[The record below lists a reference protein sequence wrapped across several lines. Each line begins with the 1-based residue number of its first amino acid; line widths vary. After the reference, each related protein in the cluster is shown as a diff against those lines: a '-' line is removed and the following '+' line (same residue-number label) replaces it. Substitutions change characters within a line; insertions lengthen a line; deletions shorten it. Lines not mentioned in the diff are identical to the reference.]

1 MTQDISGNALAII
14 GETHGYCFDGD
25 SVQVNAELTFSD
37 DALSAASQWAL
48 QLWSSASGFPDQQ
61 LAGVKVAELAVY
73 PAAGYQ
79 NLAAT
84 VAAMPPAGTDEQ
96 EMALALVFWDENGVP
111 SVADLAVYPVA
122 ECFVQPKL
130 SGNVTCSLADGMAT
144 LTVDAIENPRAEDNL
159 SGTLALELWAL
170 DEPYA
175 GGSWQGV
182 PVASMILGVLGG
194 GNALTDC
201 NFVVPAAAPEGPG
214 VLTLMLREWG
224 PAGYVTRDYCNLS
237 LEAPAK
243 TKAKPKAAAKKA
255 AAKEEAPKEK
265 APKEKAPKEKA
276 VKEKAVKE
284 KAPKASATK
293 AEPEAPA
300 KESKAAAKEA
310 KAPVAK
316 GVAVN
321 TASEAEL
328 LAVKGLSAT
337 LVEAIIAGR
346 PYKSLD
352 DLDSVKGVGPK
363 LLTKLRDLL
372 TV

>member
-1 MTQDISGNALAII
+1 MTQDNSGNVLANI

-25 SVQVNAELTFSD
+25 SVLINAELIFSD

-48 QLWSSASGFPDQQ
+48 QLWSSVSGFPDQQ

-79 NLAAT
+79 SLTAT
-84 VAAMPPAGTDEQ
+84 VAAMPPAGTDELN
-96 EMALALVFWDENGVP
+96 MALALVCWGDDGLP
-111 SVADLAVYPVA
+111 MVADLAVYPVA

-170 DEPYA
+170 DAPYA

-182 PVASMILGVLGG
+182 PVASMVLGVLAG

-201 NFVVPAAAPEGPG
+201 NFDVPAAAPEGPG

-255 AAKEEAPKEK
+255 AAKEEALKDKE
-265 APKEKAPKEKA
+265 P
-276 VKEKAVKE
+276 KEKAVKE
-284 KAPKASATK
+284 KAPKASAAK
-293 AEPEAPA
+293 AEPKAPA

-337 LVEAIIAGR
+337 LVKAIIAGR

>member
-1 MTQDISGNALAII
+1 MTQDISGNALAFI

-25 SVQVNAELTFSD
+25 SVQINAELNFSD
-37 DALSAASQWAL
+37 AALSAASQWAL
-48 QLWSSASGFPDQQ
+48 QLWSSVAGFPGQHV
-61 LAGVKVAELAVY
+61 AGVKVAELAVY

-84 VAAMPPAGTDEQ
+84 IAALPPAGTDEQ
-96 EMALALVFWDENGVP
+96 EMALALVFWDDNGLPV
-111 SVADLAVYPVA
+111 VADLAVYPVA
-122 ECFVQPKL
+122 ESFVQPKL

-159 SGTLALELWAL
+159 SGTLSLELWAL

-175 GGSWQGV
+175 GGSWLGV

-224 PAGYVTRDYCNLS
+224 PIGYVTRDYCNLA

-255 AAKEEAPKEK
+255 AAKEEALKEK
-265 APKEKAPKEKA
+265 VPKEKA

-284 KAPKASATK
+284 KAPKASAAK
-293 AEPEAPA
+293 AEPKAPA

-337 LVEAIIAGR
+337 LVKAIIAGR

>member
-1 MTQDISGNALAII
+1 MTQDISGNALANI

-25 SVQVNAELTFSD
+25 SVLINAELIFSD
-37 DALSAASQWAL
+37 AALSAASQWAL
-48 QLWSSASGFPDQQ
+48 QLWSSVSGFPDQQ

-79 NLAAT
+79 SLTAT
-84 VAAMPPAGTDEQ
+84 VAAMPPAGTDELD
-96 EMALALVFWDENGVP
+96 MALALVCWGDNGLPMV
-111 SVADLAVYPVA
+111 VDLAVYPVA

-130 SGNVTCSLADGMAT
+130 SGNVTCALADGMAT

-255 AAKEEAPKEK
+255 VAKEEAPKEK
-265 APKEKAPKEKA
+265 V
-276 VKEKAVKE
+276 VKEKAAKE
-284 KAPKASATK
+284 KAPKAK
-293 AEPEAPA
+293 AEPKPVA
-300 KESKAAAKEA
+300 KESKAAAKPA

-321 TASEAEL
+321 AASEAEL

-337 LVEAIIAGR
+337 LVKAIIAGR
-346 PYKSLD
+346 PYASFD
-352 DLDSVKGVGPK
+352 DLGKVKGVGPK
-363 LLTKLRDLL
+363 LLAKLRDELAI
-372 TV
+372 

>member
-1 MTQDISGNALAII
+1 MTQDISGNALANI

-25 SVQVNAELTFSD
+25 SVLINAELIFSD
-37 DALSAASQWAL
+37 AALGAASQWAL
-48 QLWSSASGFPDQQ
+48 QLWSSVSGFPDQQ

-79 NLAAT
+79 SLTAT
-84 VAAMPPAGTDEQ
+84 VAAMPPAGSDELD
-96 EMALALVFWDENGVP
+96 MALALVCWGDNGLPMV
-111 SVADLAVYPVA
+111 VDLAVYPVA

-130 SGNVTCSLADGMAT
+130 SGNVTCALADGMAT
-144 LTVDAIENPRAEDNL
+144 LTVDAIENPRSEDNL

-170 DEPYA
+170 DAPYS

-194 GNALTDC
+194 GQKLSDC

-224 PAGYVTRDYCNLS
+224 PTGYVTRDYCNLS

-243 TKAKPKAAAKKA
+243 TKPKAAAKKA

-265 APKEKAPKEKA
+265 AAKVKA
-276 VKEKAVKE
+276 
-284 KAPKASATK
+284 K
-293 AEPEAPA
+293 AEPKPVTKESKAPA
-300 KESKAAAKEA
+300 KEIKAATKAA

-321 TASEAEL
+321 AASEAEL

-337 LVEAIIAGR
+337 VVKAIIAGR
-346 PYKSLD
+346 PYASLD
-352 DLDSVKGVGPK
+352 DMGKVKGVGPK
-363 LLTKLRDLL
+363 LLAKLRDELAL
-372 TV
+372 

>member
-1 MTQDISGNALAII
+1 MTQDISGNALANI

-25 SVQVNAELTFSD
+25 SVLINAELIFSD
-37 DALSAASQWAL
+37 AALSAASQWAL
-48 QLWSSASGFPDQQ
+48 QLWSSVSGFPDQQ

-79 NLAAT
+79 SLTAT
-84 VAAMPPAGTDEQ
+84 VAAMPPAGTDELD
-96 EMALALVFWDENGVP
+96 MALALVCWGDNGLPMV
-111 SVADLAVYPVA
+111 VDLAVYPVA

-130 SGNVTCSLADGMAT
+130 SGNVTCALADGMAT

-265 APKEKAPKEKA
+265 V
-276 VKEKAVKE
+276 VKEKAAKE
-284 KAPKASATK
+284 KAPKAK
-293 AEPEAPA
+293 AEPKPVA
-300 KESKAAAKEA
+300 KESKAAAKPA

-321 TASEAEL
+321 AASEAEL

-337 LVEAIIAGR
+337 LVKAIVAGR
-346 PYKSLD
+346 PYASFD
-352 DLDSVKGVGPK
+352 DLGKVKGVGPK
-363 LLTKLRDLL
+363 LLAKLRDELAI
-372 TV
+372 

>member
-1 MTQDISGNALAII
+1 MTQDISGNALANI

-25 SVQVNAELTFSD
+25 SVLINAELIFSD
-37 DALSAASQWAL
+37 AALSAASQWAL
-48 QLWSSASGFPDQQ
+48 QLWSSVSGFPDQQ

-79 NLAAT
+79 SLTAT
-84 VAAMPPAGTDEQ
+84 VAAMPPAGTDELD
-96 EMALALVFWDENGVP
+96 MALALVCWGDNGLPMV
-111 SVADLAVYPVA
+111 VDLAVYPVA

-130 SGNVTCSLADGMAT
+130 SGNVTCALADGMAT

-170 DEPYA
+170 DAPYS

-194 GNALTDC
+194 GQKLSDC

-265 APKEKAPKEKA
+265 AAKVKA
-276 VKEKAVKE
+276 
-284 KAPKASATK
+284 K
-293 AEPEAPA
+293 AEPKPVTKESKAPA
-300 KESKAAAKEA
+300 KESKAATKAA

-321 TASEAEL
+321 AASEAEL

-337 LVEAIIAGR
+337 LVKAIIAGR
-346 PYKSLD
+346 PYASLD
-352 DLDSVKGVGPK
+352 DLGKVKGVGPK
-363 LLTKLRDLL
+363 LLAKLRDELAI
-372 TV
+372 

>member
-1 MTQDISGNALAII
+1 MTQDISGNALANI

-25 SVQVNAELTFSD
+25 SVLINAELIFSD
-37 DALSAASQWAL
+37 AALSAASQWAL
-48 QLWSSASGFPDQQ
+48 QLWSSVSGFPDQQ

-79 NLAAT
+79 SLTAT
-84 VAAMPPAGTDEQ
+84 VAAMPPAGTDELD
-96 EMALALVFWDENGVP
+96 MALALVCWGDNGLPMV
-111 SVADLAVYPVA
+111 VDLAVYPVA

-130 SGNVTCSLADGMAT
+130 SGNVTCALADGLAT

-243 TKAKPKAAAKKA
+243 SKPKAAAKKT
-255 AAKEEAPKEK
+255 AAKEDAPKEK
-265 APKEKAPKEKA
+265 V
-276 VKEKAVKE
+276 VKEKAAKE
-284 KAPKASATK
+284 KAPKAK
-293 AEPEAPA
+293 AEPKPVA
-300 KESKAAAKEA
+300 KESKAAVKAA

-321 TASEAEL
+321 AASEAEL

-337 LVEAIIAGR
+337 LVKAIIAGR
-346 PYKSLD
+346 PYASFD
-352 DLDSVKGVGPK
+352 DLGKVKGVGPK
-363 LLTKLRDLL
+363 LLAKLRDELAL
-372 TV
+372 

>member
-1 MTQDISGNALAII
+1 MTQDISGNALAFI

-25 SVQVNAELTFSD
+25 SVQINAELNFSD
-37 DALSAASQWAL
+37 AALSAASQWAL
-48 QLWSSASGFPDQQ
+48 QLWSSVSGFPDQQ

-122 ECFVQPKL
+122 ESFVQPKL

-144 LTVDAIENPRAEDNL
+144 LTVDAIENPRTEDNL

-265 APKEKAPKEKA
+265 APKEKA
-276 VKEKAVKE
+276 VKE
-284 KAPKASATK
+284 KAPKASAAK
-293 AEPEAPA
+293 AEPKAPA

-321 TASEAEL
+321 AASEAEL

-337 LVEAIIAGR
+337 LVKAIIAGR

>member
-1 MTQDISGNALAII
+1 MTQDISGNALANI

-25 SVQVNAELTFSD
+25 SVLINAELIFSD
-37 DALSAASQWAL
+37 AALSAASQWAL
-48 QLWSSASGFPDQQ
+48 QLWSSVSGFPDQQ

-79 NLAAT
+79 SLTAT
-84 VAAMPPAGTDEQ
+84 VAAMPPAGTDDQ
-96 EMALALVFWDENGVP
+96 DMALALVCWGDNGLP
-111 SVADLAVYPVA
+111 MVADLAVYPVA
-122 ECFVQPKL
+122 ESFVQPKL
-130 SGNVTCSLADGMAT
+130 SGNVTCALADGMAT

-159 SGTLALELWAL
+159 SGTLALEVWAL

-175 GGSWQGV
+175 GGSWQGI

-194 GNALTDC
+194 GQQLTDC

-243 TKAKPKAAAKKA
+243 AKPKAAAKK
-255 AAKEEAPKEK
+255 EAPKEK
-265 APKEKAPKEKA
+265 AAKVKA
-276 VKEKAVKE
+276 
-284 KAPKASATK
+284 K
-293 AEPEAPA
+293 AEPKPVAKESKAPA
-300 KESKAAAKEA
+300 KESKAATKAA
-310 KAPVAK
+310 KAPVTK

-321 TASEAEL
+321 AASEAEL

-337 LVEAIIAGR
+337 LVKAIIAGR
-346 PYKSLD
+346 PYASLD
-352 DLDSVKGVGPK
+352 DLGKVKGVGPK
-363 LLTKLRDLL
+363 LLAKLRDELAL
-372 TV
+372 

>member
-1 MTQDISGNALAII
+1 MTQHISGNALANI

-25 SVQVNAELTFSD
+25 SVLINAELIFSD
-37 DALSAASQWAL
+37 AALGAASQWAL
-48 QLWSSASGFPDQQ
+48 QLWSSVSGFPDQQ

-79 NLAAT
+79 SLTAT
-84 VAAMPPAGTDEQ
+84 VAAMPPAGSDELD
-96 EMALALVFWDENGVP
+96 MALALVCWGDNGLPMV
-111 SVADLAVYPVA
+111 VDLAVYPVA

-130 SGNVTCSLADGMAT
+130 SGNVTCALADGMAT
-144 LTVDAIENPRAEDNL
+144 LTVDAIENPRSEDNL

-170 DEPYA
+170 DAPYS

-194 GNALTDC
+194 GQKLSDC

-237 LEAPAK
+237 LETPAK
-243 TKAKPKAAAKKA
+243 TKAKPKTAAKKA

-265 APKEKAPKEKA
+265 AAKVKA
-276 VKEKAVKE
+276 
-284 KAPKASATK
+284 K
-293 AEPEAPA
+293 AEPKPVTKESKAPA
-300 KESKAAAKEA
+300 KEIKAATKAA

-321 TASEAEL
+321 AASEAEL

-337 LVEAIIAGR
+337 VVKAIIAGR
-346 PYKSLD
+346 PYASLD
-352 DLDSVKGVGPK
+352 DMGKVKGVGPK
-363 LLTKLRDLL
+363 LLAKLRDELAL
-372 TV
+372 

>member
-1 MTQDISGNALAII
+1 MTQDISGNALASI
-14 GETHGYCFDGD
+14 GATHGYCFDGD
-25 SVQVNAELTFSD
+25 SVQINAELNFA
-37 DALSAASQWAL
+37 DAALGAASHWAL
-48 QLWSSASGFPDQQ
+48 QLWSSASAFPAGQ

-79 NLAAT
+79 SLTAT

-96 EMALALVFWDENGVP
+96 DMALALVFWGENGLP

-122 ECFVQPKL
+122 ESFVQPKL
-130 SGNVTCSLADGMAT
+130 SGNVTCALAEGMAT

-159 SGTLALELWAL
+159 SGTLALEVWAL

-175 GGSWQGV
+175 GGSWQGI

-243 TKAKPKAAAKKA
+243 SKAKPKAAAKKA
-255 AAKEEAPKEK
+255 AAKEKVA
-265 APKEKAPKEKA
+265 
-276 VKEKAVKE
+276 KE
-284 KAPKASATK
+284 KAPKAK
-293 AEPEAPA
+293 AEPKPVA
-300 KESKAAAKEA
+300 KESKAAAKAA
-310 KAPVAK
+310 KALVAK
-316 GVAVN
+316 GLAVN
-321 TASEAEL
+321 AASEAEL
-328 LAVKGLSAT
+328 LAVKGLSAA
-337 LVEAIIAGR
+337 VAKAIIAGR
-346 PYKSLD
+346 PYASFD
-352 DLDSVKGVGPK
+352 DLAKVKGVGPK
-363 LLTKLRDLL
+363 LLAKLRDELAL
-372 TV
+372 

>member
-1 MTQDISGNALAII
+1 MTQDISGNALANI

-25 SVQVNAELTFSD
+25 SVQINAELSFSD
-37 DALSAASQWAL
+37 AALGAGSQWAL
-48 QLWSSASGFPDQQ
+48 QLWSSVSAFPEQE

-79 NLAAT
+79 SLAAT

-96 EMALALVFWDENGVP
+96 NMALALVCWGDNGLP
-111 SVADLAVYPVA
+111 SVIDLAVYPVA

-130 SGNVTCSLADGMAT
+130 SGNVTCALADGMAT

-159 SGTLALELWAL
+159 SGTLSLELWAL
-170 DEPYA
+170 DAPYA

-224 PAGYVTRDYCNLS
+224 PAGYVTRDFCNLS

-276 VKEKAVKE
+276 VKEKA
-284 KAPKASATK
+284 PKATAAK
-293 AEPEAPA
+293 AEPKAPA
-300 KESKAAAKEA
+300 KETKAAAKEA

-321 TASEAEL
+321 AASEAEL

-337 LVEAIIAGR
+337 LVKAIIAGR

-352 DLDSVKGVGPK
+352 DLGSVKGVGPK
-363 LLTKLRDLL
+363 LLAKLRDELVL
-372 TV
+372 

>member
-1 MTQDISGNALAII
+1 MSIRRLPEHLVNRIAAGEVVERPASALKEIVENALDAGATRIAIRLS
-14 GETHGYCFDGD
+14 HGGLDRIEVSDDGVGMD
-25 SVQVNAELTFSD
+25 SVD
-37 DALSAASQWAL
+37 
-48 QLWSSASGFPDQQ
+48 
-61 LAGVKVAELAVY
+61 
-73 PAAGYQ
+73 
-79 NLAAT
+79 
-84 VAAMPPAGTDEQ
+84 
-96 EMALALVFWDENGVP
+96 MALALVCWGDNGLPMV
-111 SVADLAVYPVA
+111 VDLAVYPVA

-130 SGNVTCSLADGMAT
+130 SGNVTCALADGMAT

-170 DEPYA
+170 DAPYS

-194 GNALTDC
+194 GQKLSDC

-265 APKEKAPKEKA
+265 AAKVKA
-276 VKEKAVKE
+276 
-284 KAPKASATK
+284 K
-293 AEPEAPA
+293 AEPKPVTKESKAPA
-300 KESKAAAKEA
+300 KESKAATKAA

-321 TASEAEL
+321 AASEAEL

-337 LVEAIIAGR
+337 LVKAIIAGR
-346 PYKSLD
+346 PYASLD
-352 DLDSVKGVGPK
+352 DLGKVKGVGPK
-363 LLTKLRDLL
+363 LLAKLRDELAL
-372 TV
+372 

>member
-1 MTQDISGNALAII
+1 MTQDISGNALANI

-25 SVQVNAELTFSD
+25 SVLINAELIFSD
-37 DALSAASQWAL
+37 AALSAASQWAL
-48 QLWSSASGFPDQQ
+48 QLWSSVSGFPDQQ

-79 NLAAT
+79 SLTAT
-84 VAAMPPAGTDEQ
+84 VAAMPPAGTDELD
-96 EMALALVFWDENGVP
+96 MALALVCWGDNGLPMV
-111 SVADLAVYPVA
+111 VDLAVYPVA

-130 SGNVTCSLADGMAT
+130 SGNVTCALADGMAT

-170 DEPYA
+170 DAPYS

-194 GNALTDC
+194 GQKLSDC

-224 PAGYVTRDYCNLS
+224 PGGYVTRDYCNLS

-243 TKAKPKAAAKKA
+243 NKAKPKAAAKKA

-265 APKEKAPKEKA
+265 VA
-276 VKEKAVKE
+276 KE
-284 KAPKASATK
+284 KAPKAK
-293 AEPEAPA
+293 AEPKPVTKESKAPA
-300 KESKAAAKEA
+300 KESKAAAKAA

-321 TASEAEL
+321 AASEAEL

-337 LVEAIIAGR
+337 LVNAIIAGR
-346 PYKSLD
+346 PYASLD
-352 DLDSVKGVGPK
+352 DLGKVKGVGPK
-363 LLTKLRDLL
+363 LLAKLRDELAI
-372 TV
+372 

>member
-1 MTQDISGNALAII
+1 MTQDISGNALANI

-25 SVQVNAELTFSD
+25 SVQINAELTFSD
-37 DALSAASQWAL
+37 AALSAASQWAL
-48 QLWSSASGFPDQQ
+48 QLWSSVSGFPDQQ

-79 NLAAT
+79 SLAAT
-84 VAAMPPAGTDEQ
+84 VAAMPPAGTDDQ
-96 EMALALVFWDENGVP
+96 NMALALVFWGENGLP
-111 SVADLAVYPVA
+111 SVADIAVYPVA
-122 ECFVQPKL
+122 ESFVQPKL
-130 SGNVTCSLADGMAT
+130 SGNVTCALADGMAT

-170 DEPYA
+170 EEPYA
-175 GGSWQGV
+175 GGSWQGI

-194 GNALTDC
+194 GQQLSDC

-265 APKEKAPKEKA
+265 VA
-276 VKEKAVKE
+276 KE
-284 KAPKASATK
+284 KAPKAK
-293 AEPEAPA
+293 AEPKPVT
-300 KESKAAAKEA
+300 KESKAPANESKAATKAA

-321 TASEAEL
+321 AASEAEL

-337 LVEAIIAGR
+337 LVKAIIAGR
-346 PYKSLD
+346 PYASLD
-352 DLDSVKGVGPK
+352 DLGKVKGVGPK
-363 LLTKLRDLL
+363 LLAKLRDELAI
-372 TV
+372 

>member
-1 MTQDISGNALAII
+1 MTQNISGNALANI

-25 SVQVNAELTFSD
+25 SVLINAELIFSD
-37 DALSAASQWAL
+37 AALSAASQWAL
-48 QLWSSASGFPDQQ
+48 QLWSSVSGFPDQQ

-79 NLAAT
+79 SLTAT
-84 VAAMPPAGTDEQ
+84 VAAMPPAGTDELD
-96 EMALALVFWDENGVP
+96 MALALVCWGDNGLPMV
-111 SVADLAVYPVA
+111 VDLAVYPVA

-130 SGNVTCSLADGMAT
+130 SGNVTCALADGMAT

-170 DEPYA
+170 DAPYS

-194 GNALTDC
+194 GQKLSDC

-265 APKEKAPKEKA
+265 AAKVKA
-276 VKEKAVKE
+276 
-284 KAPKASATK
+284 K
-293 AEPEAPA
+293 AEPKPVTKESKAPA
-300 KESKAAAKEA
+300 KESKAATKAA

-321 TASEAEL
+321 AASEAEL

-337 LVEAIIAGR
+337 LVKAIIAGR
-346 PYKSLD
+346 PYASLD
-352 DLDSVKGVGPK
+352 DLGKVKGVGPK
-363 LLTKLRDLL
+363 LLAKLRDELAL
-372 TV
+372 

>member
-1 MTQDISGNALAII
+1 MTQDISGNALANI

-25 SVQVNAELTFSD
+25 SVLINAELIFSD
-37 DALSAASQWAL
+37 AALSAASQWAL
-48 QLWSSASGFPDQQ
+48 QLWSSVSGFPDQQ

-79 NLAAT
+79 SLTAT
-84 VAAMPPAGTDEQ
+84 VAAMPPAGTDELD
-96 EMALALVFWDENGVP
+96 MALALVCWGDNGLPMV
-111 SVADLAVYPVA
+111 VDLAVYPVA

-130 SGNVTCSLADGMAT
+130 SGNVTCALADGMAT

-170 DEPYA
+170 DAPYS

-194 GNALTDC
+194 GQKLSDC

-265 APKEKAPKEKA
+265 AAKVKA
-276 VKEKAVKE
+276 
-284 KAPKASATK
+284 K
-293 AEPEAPA
+293 AEPKPVTKESKAPA
-300 KESKAAAKEA
+300 KESKAATKAA

-321 TASEAEL
+321 AASEAEL

-337 LVEAIIAGR
+337 LVKAIIAGR
-346 PYKSLD
+346 PYASFD
-352 DLDSVKGVGPK
+352 DLGKVKGVGPK
-363 LLTKLRDLL
+363 LLAKLRDELAI
-372 TV
+372 

>member
-1 MTQDISGNALAII
+1 MTQDISGNALANI

-25 SVQVNAELTFSD
+25 SVLINAELIFSD
-37 DALSAASQWAL
+37 AALSAASQWAL
-48 QLWSSASGFPDQQ
+48 QLWSSVSGFPDQQ

-79 NLAAT
+79 SLTAT
-84 VAAMPPAGTDEQ
+84 VAAMPPAGTDELD
-96 EMALALVFWDENGVP
+96 MALALVCWGDNGLPMV
-111 SVADLAVYPVA
+111 VDLAVYPVA

-130 SGNVTCSLADGMAT
+130 SGNVTCALADGMAT

-170 DEPYA
+170 DAPYS

-194 GNALTDC
+194 GQKLSDC

-265 APKEKAPKEKA
+265 AAKVKA
-276 VKEKAVKE
+276 
-284 KAPKASATK
+284 K
-293 AEPEAPA
+293 AEPKPVTKESKAPA
-300 KESKAAAKEA
+300 KESKAATKAA

-321 TASEAEL
+321 AASEAEL

-337 LVEAIIAGR
+337 LVKAIIAGR
-346 PYKSLD
+346 PYASLD
-352 DLDSVKGVGPK
+352 DLGKVKGVGPK
-363 LLTKLRDLL
+363 LLAKLRDELAL
-372 TV
+372 